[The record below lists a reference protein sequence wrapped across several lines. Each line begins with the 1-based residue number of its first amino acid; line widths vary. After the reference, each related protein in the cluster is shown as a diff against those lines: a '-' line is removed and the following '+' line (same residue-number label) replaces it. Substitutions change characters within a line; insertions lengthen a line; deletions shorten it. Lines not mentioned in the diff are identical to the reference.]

1 MFLIG
6 LIVVAIIVVIILSA
20 VGMTPQSAVEDALKW
35 KMKYYLLF
43 LYKSI
48 YI

>member
-20 VGMTPQSAVEDALKW
+20 VGMTPQSAVEDALK
-35 KMKYYLLF
+35 
-43 LYKSI
+43 
-48 YI
+48 